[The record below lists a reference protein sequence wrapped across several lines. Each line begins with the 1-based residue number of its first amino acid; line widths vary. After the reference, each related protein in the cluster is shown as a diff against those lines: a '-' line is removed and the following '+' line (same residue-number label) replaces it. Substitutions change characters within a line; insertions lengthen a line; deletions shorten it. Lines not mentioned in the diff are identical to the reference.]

1 MANLYGN
8 SIFEGL
14 ADGFLCENCKQDATK
29 RCSKC
34 KQVWYCTRECQLA
47 HWKVHK
53 PKCIVR
59 K

>member
-34 KQVWYCTRECQLA
+34 K
-47 HWKVHK
+47 
-53 PKCIVR
+53 
-59 K
+59 